1 MNTPDPRLVE
11 LLEAA
16 NEVLVK
22 GASAARRTRLREAVD
37 AVPRLVET
45 LSMTRPLP
53 TPAVV
58 DMLNRAV
65 GLANASNDICLRL
78 QHIDFALKET
88 PQ

>member
-1 MNTPDPRLVE
+1 
-11 LLEAA
+11 
-16 NEVLVK
+16 
-22 GASAARRTRLREAVD
+22 
-37 AVPRLVET
+37 
-45 LSMTRPLP
+45 MTRPLP